1 MLMLWGG
8 GNRGGMGDGSNG
20 EEEEEEKEEEKDKDK
35 DNFTVAFKKSNL
47 CQYASH
53 IARFSHNYKHHNVDP
68 LITS

>member
-20 EEEEEEKEEEKDKDK
+20 EEEEEEKEDEK